1 VNEETTHGTSILNAA
16 CMPTQHVGCQ
26 CQYSYHPSHLRAFF
40 ACLSQVGDSVFVHA
54 GLVREHLRFVQLG
67 LQLPAGG
74 AEHAEHRD
82 GNGKAGSSSSSSGAR
97 PGLGLWAAAEAEA
110 RAAAAAC
117 GKSTATVV
125 SIRRCVCIPRNV
137 FEARY
142 DKSSLSCFSY
152 NSELR
157 GVFRVGPFR

>member
-82 GNGKAGSSSSSSGAR
+82 GNGKAGSSSN
-97 PGLGLWAAAEAEA
+97 GLGLWAAAEAEA

>member
-82 GNGKAGSSSSSSGAR
+82 GNGKAGSSSN
-97 PGLGLWAAAEAEA
+97 GLGRWAAAEAEA

-157 GVFRVGPFR
+157 GVFRDGPFR